1 MTMFWN
7 QRVEMVAQYYELL
20 NTTEQ
25 YTLKWLI
32 VCYVNFTLIKKKKIQ
47 NSKDS
52 LRMEPEGVPKTE
64 DGG

>member
-1 MTMFWN
+1 MET
-7 QRVEMVAQYYELL
+7 VAQYHELL
-20 NTTEQ
+20 NATEQ

-32 VCYVNFTLIKKKKIQ
+32 VCYVNFTLIKLKKNP

-52 LRMEPEGVPKTE
+52 LGMEPEGVPRTE

>member
-1 MTMFWN
+1 
-7 QRVEMVAQYYELL
+7 MVAQYYELL
-20 NTTEQ
+20 NATEQ